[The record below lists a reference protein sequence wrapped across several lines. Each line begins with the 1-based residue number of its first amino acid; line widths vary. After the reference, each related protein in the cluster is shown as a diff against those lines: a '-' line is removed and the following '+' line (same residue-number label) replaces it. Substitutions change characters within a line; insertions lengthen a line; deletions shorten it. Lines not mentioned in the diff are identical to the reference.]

1 MNYKDITVKNLVQ
14 QFREEIKKHGLE
26 PPENIEPGKTY
37 LFPGVGKSG
46 NDTAGW
52 CKLLPNYKIGI
63 FGDAST
69 SFERLWLF
77 NKEGNDIQNIK
88 ENIFRPLR
96 SSEFSNTNKASTFVP
111 QVVSNFS
118 GCAKDIFD
126 GGICEDLGELTT
138 NNSLPEG
145 EAIPIPLPD
154 DLPPVKSLLP
164 EMLPECIR
172 DFIFDVAKRQQC
184 PPDFVAVTA
193 LVSLSGLLGRKILIR
208 PKQKDNWTV
217 TPNQWGAIIGR
228 PSAMKSPSMKEALR
242 PLIQFES
249 DAASCY
255 KILQKEYEEE
265 FQLNEL
271 EKLRNKNIAKKAVEQ
286 NQIAEARLAL
296 KMIDIAVP
304 PTRQRFVINDSTVEK
319 LGELLN
325 ENPNGLVLA
334 RDELF
339 GWLSKLLKEEN
350 QAERAFYLECFDGN
364 GYFTYDRIGR
374 GTIEIENCI
383 LSVIGGI
390 QPAKLATLI
399 RSAIQGTGDDGLVQ
413 RFQLAVW
420 PDDIGI
426 WKWIDREPDALAKA
440 KYFDAFERIRNMA
453 LPSRDE
459 SPPFLYFSVEAQ
471 KLFIQWLEEIQIKAH
486 EEETHPALE
495 SHMLKMP
502 QTIAGLALLFE
513 LLEGYGESVG
523 VAATARALEW
533 ADYLISHAYKIYS
546 VATNQ
551 GLSGA
556 KLIIARRHKL
566 PDQFSVRDIQRKEW
580 TGFNDLVSVINALNW
595 LIDYKYIRA
604 IEVSSGSKG
613 GRPTTLYQWNNKF

>member
-1 MNYKDITVKNLVQ
+1 MDYKNITVNDLVEQFRNEIGKYNLV
-14 QFREEIKKHGLE
+14 
-26 PPENIEPGKTY
+26 PPEKIEPGRTY
-37 LFPGVGKSG
+37 YFPGVGKA
-46 NDTAGW
+46 NNNKDGW

-63 FGDAST
+63 FGDVST
-69 SFERLWLF
+69 KFEILWTSNEDHDCIQEDKGKAFKPFLTKKSSGSVISSFEA
-77 NKEGNDIQNIK
+77 NQTNNAKDSIDSAKCADITEGG
-88 ENIFRPLR
+88 NIFN
-96 SSEFSNTNKASTFVP
+96 SSEGK
-111 QVVSNFS
+111 
-118 GCAKDIFD
+118 KK
-126 GGICEDLGELTT
+126 
-138 NNSLPEG
+138 
-145 EAIPIPLPD
+145 PIPLPD
-154 DLPPVKSLLP
+154 DIPPVKPLLP

-193 LVSLSGLLGRKILIR
+193 LVSLSGLLGRKVLIR

-242 PLIQFES
+242 PLLLFEAE
-249 DAASCY
+249 AASQY

-271 EKLRNKNIAKKAVEQ
+271 EKQRNKNIAKKAIEQ

-296 KMIDIAVP
+296 KMTDASEP
-304 PTRQRFVINDSTVEK
+304 PIRKRVIINDSTVEK

-350 QAERAFYLECFDGN
+350 QSERAFYLECFDGN
-364 GYFTYDRIGR
+364 GHFTYDRIGR

-390 QPAKLATLI
+390 QPVKLATLI

-426 WKWIDREPDALAKA
+426 WKWIDREPDTLAKT
-440 KYFDAFERIRNMA
+440 KYFDAFERIRNIGF
-453 LPSRDE
+453 PPQDE
-459 SPPFLYFSVEAQ
+459 SPQHLFFSEEAQ
-471 KLFIQWLEEIQIKAH
+471 KLFIQWLEEIQIKAR

-502 QTIAGLALLFE
+502 QTIAGMALLFE
-513 LLEGYGESVG
+513 LLEGFGESVG

-556 KLIIARRHKL
+556 KLIISRRHKL
-566 PDQFSVRDIQRKEW
+566 PALFSVRDIQRKEW
-580 TGFNDLVSVINALNW
+580 SGFNDLASVINALNW
-595 LIDYKYIRA
+595 LIDYNYLHT
-604 IEVSSGSKG
+604 IEVLSGAKG
-613 GRPTTLYQWNNKF
+613 GRPATLYQWNDKF